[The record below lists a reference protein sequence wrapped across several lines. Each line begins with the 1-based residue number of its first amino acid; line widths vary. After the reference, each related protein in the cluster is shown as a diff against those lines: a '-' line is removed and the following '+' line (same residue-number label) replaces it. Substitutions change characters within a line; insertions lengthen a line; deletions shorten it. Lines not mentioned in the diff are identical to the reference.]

1 MGFVIARL
9 APYVMVAARQSRSML
24 DRAELE
30 VESLLKIV
38 LVLVVVWLA
47 LQILGEF
54 VNTLAALVGPV
65 IGLLIAALIVLW
77 LLDRI

>member
-1 MGFVIARL
+1 MRVPL
-9 APYVMVAARQSRSML
+9 PDT

-38 LVLVVVWLA
+38 LVLVLIWIALEVISEVLGIVSWLLGP
-47 LQILGEF
+47 LQPILG
-54 VNTLAALVGPV
+54 LVLV
-65 IGLLIAALIVLW
+65 ALIVLW